1 MPIDLPRL
9 IPVHQ
14 RFAQIPSLDVRAT
27 IESQLDAKLGD
38 GRVPRDAR
46 IAVAVGSR
54 GIANLSEIV
63 ASVVEWLRRRG
74 AKPFIVPAMGSH
86 GGATPEGQAE
96 VLAGY
101 GITEAALGLPIRA
114 SMEVRPLGRTGDGVE
129 VYFSAEAL
137 AADGIVVIN
146 RVKPHTDFAGRI
158 GSGILKMTAIGLGK
172 HVGASTVHAAAM
184 SFGFEHAIRT
194 VARRIFEQAP
204 MLAGVAI
211 LEGPRHETVKIEIL
225 NLAEIE
231 RREEE
236 LLATAASL
244 MPKLPFDEIDLLIVE
259 RMGKN
264 ISGTGMDPNVIG
276 RGVHGYSTRFSE
288 QQASRSLG
296 PRQVPVIR
304 RIFVR
309 ELTPETH
316 GNAIGIGLA
325 DFTTRRLVEAMD
337 RHFTSINVLTS
348 LSLHLAKIPMY
359 FDTDR
364 EAIEHAL
371 VSTCRPDTAGSR
383 VVRIADTL
391 SLENMEVSEAYCSE
405 FGQKTMIEPLGAARD
420 MVFDESGNLMPL

>member
-1 MPIDLPRL
+1 MMLVPLPRL
-9 IPVHQ
+9 IPVSQ
-14 RFAQIPSLDVRAT
+14 RFAPIPLLDVSAT
-27 IESQLDAKLGD
+27 IRSQLEELGER
-38 GRVPRDAR
+38 GVPRDGR

-54 GIANLSEIV
+54 GIANLRQIV
-63 ASVVEWLRRRG
+63 AQVVEWFRERG

-96 VLAGY
+96 ILAGF
-101 GITEAALGLPIRA
+101 GITEAVLGVPICA
-114 SMEVRPLGRTGDGVE
+114 SMEVTEIGRTADGVA
-129 VYFSAEAL
+129 VYFSTEAL

-184 SFGFEHAIRT
+184 SFGYEHVIRT
-194 VARRIFEQAP
+194 VARRVFEKAP
-204 MLAGVAI
+204 ILASVAV
-211 LEGPRHETVKIEIL
+211 LEGPRHETARIEVL
-225 NLAEIE
+225 KPGEIE
-231 RREEE
+231 QREEE
-236 LLATAASL
+236 LFAEARSL
-244 MPKLPFDEIDLLIVE
+244 MPRLPFDQIDLLIVD

-276 RGVHGYSTRFSE
+276 RGAHGYSTLFSE
-288 QQASRSLG
+288 QQTSRSLG
-296 PRQVPVIR
+296 PRRLPVIR

-325 DFTTRRLVEAMD
+325 DFATRRLVEAMD
-337 RHFTSINVLTS
+337 RQATSINVLTA

-371 VSTCRPDTAGSR
+371 ISTCLPDTSAAR
-383 VVRIADTL
+383 VVRIVDTL
-391 SLENMEVSEAYCSE
+391 SLENVHVSEAHAAALA
-405 FGQKTMIEPLGAARD
+405 QNPQIEPRGEARE
-420 MVFDESGNLMPL
+420 MAFDEGGNLLPF